1 MACSCGPS
9 LHEEVPARHAA
20 PVRPAH
26 RGHILSRS
34 QGRHGGDPGAVRQ
47 RQDRH
52 AACTCQVG
60 GRGSRRLHRLR
71 RARQRDDRRS
81 ARIPRAHRPAHGRE
95 PDEAHG
101 ADCQHL
107 GYAGCGARSEHLH
120 RHHHRRILPRHGLCR
135 RGHRGLDL
143 PLGGGPARNVGP
155 SRGDAR

>member
-26 RGHILSRS
+26 CGYVLSRS

-52 AACTCQVG
+52 AACACQVG

-71 RARQRDDRRS
+71 RARQRNDRRS

-95 PDEAHG
+95 SDEAHG
-101 ADCQHL
+101 ADRQHL
-107 GYAGCGARSEHLH
+107 GYAGRGARSEHLH
-120 RHHHRRILPRHGLCR
+120 RYHHRRILPRHGLR
-135 RGHRGLDL
+135 RRSHRGFDL